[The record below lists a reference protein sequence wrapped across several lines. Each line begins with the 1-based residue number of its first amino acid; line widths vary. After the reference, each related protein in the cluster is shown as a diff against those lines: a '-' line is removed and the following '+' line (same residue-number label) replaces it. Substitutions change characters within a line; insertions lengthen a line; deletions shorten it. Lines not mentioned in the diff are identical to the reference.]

1 MKIGFLSLGCPKN
14 LVDGEV
20 MLGLAE
26 QAGHRITPDAGDA
39 DVLVVNTCA
48 FIDSAK
54 QESIDAILQMA
65 EHKRTGRC
73 QRLVVT
79 GCLAERYRD
88 ELRAEMPE
96 IDVVLGTGEVPDIV
110 SAIGGN
116 GAAESAAAV
125 SPVQFFRTAR
135 STSLSSSSPLAGPH
149 PRSHALGGSQARA
162 SRGPQALPSAQRPA
176 PDYLYDADTPRRL
189 TTPQHFAYIKVAEGC
204 DYTCSFCIIPTL
216 RGHYR
221 SRPAE
226 SIVREARTL
235 AERGVRE
242 LILISQDTT
251 FYGVDRGERGA
262 LAALLRE
269 LNGIDDLA
277 WIRLLYLY
285 PTTIRD
291 DVLDAMDQCE
301 KVCRY
306 VDLPLQHASD
316 RVLKRMG
323 RPGTRAGYER
333 LLARVRR
340 RVPGVTLRTTLIVG
354 FPGEE
359 EGDVAELESFVRAV
373 GFDHVGVFTYSH
385 EEGTRAFGFADDVP
399 ARTKRA
405 RRNRLMRLQQQ
416 LVARRQRGRIGEVVT
431 VMVDGVSPDHPLV
444 LQGRLEGQAPE
455 VDPVVYLTDCDP
467 AAYQPGRLVEA
478 AVTGAR
484 GYDLAARPLS

>member
-26 QAGHRITPDAGDA
+26 QAGHQITADAGDA

-48 FIDSAK
+48 FIDSAR

-65 EHKRTGRC
+65 EHKRGGRC

-88 ELRAEMPE
+88 ELRAQIPE
-96 IDVVLGTGEVPDIV
+96 IDAVLGTGEVPDIV
-110 SAIGGN
+110 KALGN
-116 GAAESAAAV
+116 GAGSGRPPTPAAV
-125 SPVQFFRTAR
+125 PATLFR
-135 STSLSSSSPLAGPH
+135 SGPMPSSSSSSSSLAGPH
-149 PRSHALGGSQARA
+149 PSAVAQGALSPVEG
-162 SRGPQALPSAQRPA
+162 LPT
-176 PDYLYDADTPRRL
+176 YLYDADTPRRL
-189 TTPQHFAYIKVAEGC
+189 ATPGHFAYIKVAEGC
-204 DYTCSFCIIPTL
+204 DYACSFCIIPTL

-226 SIVREARTL
+226 SIVREARAL
-235 AERGVRE
+235 AARGVRE
-242 LILISQDTT
+242 IILISQDTT

-262 LAALLRE
+262 LAALLRA
-269 LNGIDDLA
+269 LNGIDPLA

-285 PTTIRD
+285 PTTIRP
-291 DVLDAMDQCE
+291 DVLDAMAECE

-316 RVLKRMG
+316 RVLRRMG

-333 LLARVRR
+333 LLARIRE
-340 RVPGVTLRTTLIVG
+340 RVPGVTLRTTFIVG

-359 EGDVAELESFVRAV
+359 DSDVAELESFVRAV
-373 GFDHVGVFTYSH
+373 GFDHLGVFTYSH
-385 EEGTRAFGFADDVP
+385 EEGTRAFAYADNVP
-399 ARTKRA
+399 ARTKQA
-405 RRNRLMRLQQQ
+405 RRNRVMRLQQR
-416 LVARRQRGRIGEVVT
+416 LVARQQRPRMGEPGRVV
-431 VMVDGVSPDHPLV
+431 VGGRGADPPLV
-444 LQGRLEGQAPE
+444 GAGRLEGQAPE
-455 VDPVVYLTDCDP
+455 IDPVVYLTDCDP
-467 AAYQPGRLVEA
+467 AAYPAGRLVEA
-478 AVTGAR
+478 VVTGAS